1 MGITSIRVDYKHV
14 DGWHV
19 FSSEKLPG
27 LYVAS
32 KDAREAYEDIAPAL
46 EKLLL
51 LNAGLQCRV
60 TAELPFADFVK
71 KVTGRDSFD
80 DRPPVL
86 ASHRYAIHACNG

>member
-32 KDAREAYEDIAPAL
+32 KDAQEAYEDVGPAL
-46 EKLLL
+46 EKLLF
-51 LNAGLQCRV
+51 LNAGIHCQV
-60 TAELPFADFVK
+60 THELGFNEFVRQL
-71 KVTGRDSFD
+71 TGQASDTS
-80 DRPPVL
+80 RPPVL
-86 ASHRYAIHACNG
+86 ASHRYAIHACQ